1 MSGLQDMI
9 RLLPPV
15 ALTLVSAASMA
26 VEIVAGR
33 ALAPYVGMSLYSWTI
48 IIAVVL
54 AGLSIGHWIG
64 GALADR
70 ARPAPIVAV
79 TLFLAALTTFASLWI
94 LRLTEPAAAAL
105 DPVSHA
111 GALAMAA
118 FFAPSL
124 LAGVISPL
132 LTTMA
137 LAAAEPAKRG
147 RVLGLMYALG
157 AFGAILGTLA
167 AGLVLVS
174 WLGSAASLA
183 AIAGLYGALG
193 ALFLGRRAGGPA
205 LIAFAALG
213 AGAPTFLPAATCDE
227 ESAYYCIRI
236 DDVDFLGRP
245 ARDMALDHLA
255 HGFTFG
261 SKGSTS
267 GRLMPEFYLRQ
278 QFSMAPKALFSRV
291 GYSGDHS
298 RTIAQVQSG
307 AYQVGAVN
315 YAVWDQEL
323 AGGKIDL
330 EKVSVIW
337 TTPTYPDYQWTVR
350 GDVDGHF
357 GKGFKDKVRN
367 ALLNMKDPDLL
378 ASFPRESF
386 VPASNGDYEP
396 IESTAK
402 AIGLL
407 EP

>member
-1 MSGLQDMI
+1 MLNRNIILVFMATVMLLCFTPQATLAQSFVFTAIPDQDESRLQKRFGKVADYLSEQLSVDVKYIPVKSYAAAVTAFRNNQVQLAWFGGLSGVQAR
-9 RLLPPV
+9 RLVPG
-15 ALTLVSAASMA
+15 S
-26 VEIVAGR
+26 E
-33 ALAPYVGMSLYSWTI
+33 ALAQGYEDQYFKTYFIAHHSSGVKKAQALPQSLEGKT
-48 IIAVVL
+48 
-54 AGLSIGHWIG
+54 
-64 GALADR
+64 
-70 ARPAPIVAV
+70 
-79 TLFLAALTTFASLWI
+79 
-94 LRLTEPAAAAL
+94 
-105 DPVSHA
+105 
-111 GALAMAA
+111 
-118 FFAPSL
+118 
-124 LAGVISPL
+124 
-132 LTTMA
+132 
-137 LAAAEPAKRG
+137 
-147 RVLGLMYALG
+147 
-157 AFGAILGTLA
+157 
-167 AGLVLVS
+167 
-174 WLGSAASLA
+174 
-183 AIAGLYGALG
+183 
-193 ALFLGRRAGGPA
+193 
-205 LIAFAALG
+205 
-213 AGAPTFLPAATCDE
+213 
-227 ESAYYCIRI
+227 
-236 DDVDFLGRP
+236 
-245 ARDMALDHLA
+245 
-255 HGFTFG
+255 FTFG

-278 QFSMAPKALFSRV
+278 HFSMAPKALFSRV

-323 AGGKIDL
+323 AEGKIDL

-357 GKGFKDKVRN
+357 GKGFKDKIRN